1 VEDQPRKTAASALQ
15 VFLYLKEYKMANV
28 TMRQML
34 EAGVHFGHQT
44 RYWNPKMAPYIFGA
58 RGKIHIINLEKSLPM
73 LNDAMNFISKLT
85 AKRGSIMFVGTKRA
99 ASAAVEDEA
108 RRCSMPFVS
117 HRWLGG
123 MLTNYRTIRASV
135 KRLKQL
141 EGMHEDGTIEHLV
154 KKEVLQLTRER
165 DKLERSLGG
174 IKDMKHLPDALFV
187 VDISHEDI
195 AVKEAR
201 KLGIP
206 VIAIVDTNCSPDN
219 IDYVIPGNDDA
230 IRSIRLY
237 TQLAADAVLEGRAS
251 APQVEVDDEF
261 VELDDEGQPIKRK
274 TARAKPDAKKGGLRK
289 ISKKI
294 VARKAPAVP
303 LVAAPAGEAVA
314 GEAIA
319 EEAVAKEAVA
329 EEAVAEEAV
338 AEEAVAEEAVAEEA
352 VAEEAV
358 AEEAVAEEAVAEE
371 AVAEEAVAEEAV
383 AEEAV
388 AEEAVVEVVAEEVV
402 EEAIAVEEAAVAEEA
417 ATETPE
423 PDAEAAPRKK
433 ASKKKAAKKK
443 AAKKKAT
450 KKKVARKTA
459 DKKTGVA

>member
-1 VEDQPRKTAASALQ
+1 
-15 VFLYLKEYKMANV
+15 MANV

-58 RGKIHIINLEKSLPM
+58 RGKIHIINLEKSLP
-73 LNDAMNFISKLT
+73 LLTDAMNFISKLA

-99 ASAAVEDEA
+99 ASNAIAEEAA
-108 RRCSMPFVS
+108 RCGMPFVS

-141 EGMHEDGTIEHLV
+141 EGMHEDGSIQHLV
-154 KKEVLQLTRER
+154 KKEILQLTRER

-187 VDISHEDI
+187 VDVSHEDI

-206 VIAIVDTNCSPDN
+206 VIAVVDTNCSPEN

-237 TQLAADAVLEGRAS
+237 AQLAADAVLEGRAS

-261 VELDDEGQPIKRK
+261 VELDAEGNPVKRK
-274 TARAKPDAKKGGLRK
+274 AAKAKPEPKKATRKKVAKKV
-289 ISKKI
+289 
-294 VARKAPAVP
+294 VARKAPAAP
-303 LVAAPAGEAVA
+303 AAAPAAAEASPEAAAEAV
-314 GEAIA
+314 
-319 EEAVAKEAVA
+319 V
-329 EEAVAEEAV
+329 EEAVAEA
-338 AEEAVAEEAVAEEA
+338 
-352 VAEEAV
+352 
-358 AEEAVAEEAVAEE
+358 
-371 AVAEEAVAEEAV
+371 
-383 AEEAV
+383 
-388 AEEAVVEVVAEEVV
+388 VAEEVV
-402 EEAIAVEEAAVAEEA
+402 EEAVAEAVAEEVAEEAVAEAVAEEVVEEAVAEAVAEEVVEEAAVEA
-417 ATETPE
+417 AEK
-423 PDAEAAPRKK
+423 APKKK
-433 ASKKKAAKKK
+433 ATKKKAAKKK
-443 AAKKKAT
+443 AVKKA
-450 KKKVARKTA
+450 
-459 DKKTGVA
+459 DDE